1 MSQVGEKACGKMMG
15 FQYGFNHICNYYY
28 CPESNDAGHG
38 HLGVGLCSFGHMCNA
53 ACGFC
58 QNPSVATV
66 EADGATVTVAVH
78 EADNS
83 NTPSE
88 QDVKLAQKLGQLQPS
103 TLYSCTPA
111 GMYGPTCIF
120 WANLRPF
127 SLQFTTTLNFLP
139 EGRTEFA
146 RGLIRMSPRPL

>member
-1 MSQVGEKACGKMMG
+1 MAQVGEKACGRLMG

-38 HLGVGLCSFGHMCNA
+38 HLGVGLCPFGHMCNA

-88 QDVKLAQKLGQLQPS
+88 QDVKLAQVGPS
-103 TLYSCTPA
+103 WANPLSLYSNRNA
-111 GMYGPTCIF
+111 
-120 WANLRPF
+120 WANLHLLGQANIFLAFVGVP
-127 SLQFTTTLNFLP
+127 LLNPVLP
-139 EGRTEFA
+139 
-146 RGLIRMSPRPL
+146 